1 MFKRIEITMSTDYK
15 TMVSV
20 EKDREKKDLLYHII
34 NNNEAKTL
42 DDICERVVTYVL
54 QKYDGG
60 SIRLKQM
67 LQKVRQSD
75 DRVGKHALVFFALQ
89 QEPECR
95 DIFLPDTPRV
105 PPEKF
110 QHFVDKELPTLVEKL
125 TNGAFTSL
133 RAFVE
138 DTRWTYC
145 TL

>member
-1 MFKRIEITMSTDYK
+1 MFKRLEITMSTDYK

-125 TNGAFTSL
+125 TNGAFTYL
-133 RAFVE
+133 RAFVVGI
-138 DTRWTYC
+138 
-145 TL
+145 

>member
-1 MFKRIEITMSTDYK
+1 MLA
-15 TMVSV
+15 V
-20 EKDREKKDLLYHII
+20 EQDREKKDLLYHII
-34 NNNEAKTL
+34 NNCEAKTL
-42 DDICERVVTYVL
+42 DDICARVVTFIL
-54 QKYDGG
+54 QKYPES

-67 LQKVRQSD
+67 MQKVQQTN
-75 DRVGKHALVFFALQ
+75 DRVGKHALVFLALN

-95 DIFLPDTPRV
+95 EIFLPETPRV

-110 QHFVDKELPTLVEKL
+110 QHFIEKDLPVLVQKL

-133 RAFVE
+133 RAFAE

>member
-1 MFKRIEITMSTDYK
+1 MTSNYK
-15 TMVSV
+15 AMVSV

-34 NNNEAKTL
+34 NNNEAETL
-42 DDICERVVTYVL
+42 DDICERIASYVL
-54 QKYDGG
+54 KKYDNG

-67 LQKVRQSD
+67 LQKVQQSD

-95 DIFLPDTPRV
+95 KIFLPDTPRV

-110 QHFVDKELPTLVEKL
+110 QHFVDNELPTLVDKL

-133 RAFVE
+133 RAFAE

>member
-1 MFKRIEITMSTDYK
+1 ML
-15 TMVSV
+15 SV
-20 EKDREKKDLLYHII
+20 EETREKQDLLYHII

-42 DDICERVVTYVL
+42 DDICERIATFVL
-54 QKYDGG
+54 NKYPDA
-60 SIRLKQM
+60 SLRLKNM
-67 LQKVRQSD
+67 LQKVKQSD
-75 DRVGKHALVFFALQ
+75 DRIGKHSLVFFALQ

-95 DIFLPDTPRV
+95 EIFLPETPRV

-110 QHFVDKELPTLVEKL
+110 QHFVDKELPALVKKL

-133 RAFVE
+133 RAFAE

>member
-1 MFKRIEITMSTDYK
+1 MSIYK
-15 TMVSV
+15 SMEQFEV
-20 EKDREKKDLLYHII
+20 EREKKDLLYHMI
-34 NNNEAKTL
+34 NNNEASTL
-42 DDICERVVTYVL
+42 NDIVDRVISHVST
-54 QKYDGG
+54 KYDGG

-67 LQKVRQSD
+67 LQKVRMSE
-75 DRVGKHALVFFALQ
+75 DRVGKHALVFFALRE
-89 QEPECR
+89 EPSCR
-95 DIFLPDTPRV
+95 SLFLSDTPRV

-110 QHFVDKELPTLVEKL
+110 KRFVEDELPELVDKL

>member
-1 MFKRIEITMSTDYK
+1 MTTYQ
-15 TMVSV
+15 TMVNI
-20 EKDREKKDLLYHII
+20 EQDREKQDLLYHII
-34 NNNEAKTL
+34 NNCEAKTL
-42 DDICERVVTYVL
+42 DDICGRIVTFVAE
-54 QKYDGG
+54 KYPGA

-67 LQKVRQSD
+67 LQKVQQTD
-75 DRVGKHALVFFALQ
+75 DRVGKHALVFFALE

-95 DIFLPDTPRV
+95 KIFLPDTPRV

-110 QHFVDKELPTLVEKL
+110 QHFIDKDLPMLVQKL

-133 RAFVE
+133 RAFAE